1 MGLFDDDDLE
11 LDELL
16 DAVKKYPP
24 CVAELTEAN
33 VQAIF
38 DRCLYT
44 KESKDCAEARPFYQR
59 LGYSADEETAVYF
72 DQDILLKNKKLF
84 CIFLGRYPLSIPE
97 PKPRPLQTS

>member
-38 DRCLYT
+38 D
-44 KESKDCAEARPFYQR
+44 
-59 LGYSADEETAVYF
+59 
-72 DQDILLKNKKLF
+72 
-84 CIFLGRYPLSIPE
+84 LSLIHI
-97 PKPRPLQTS
+97 